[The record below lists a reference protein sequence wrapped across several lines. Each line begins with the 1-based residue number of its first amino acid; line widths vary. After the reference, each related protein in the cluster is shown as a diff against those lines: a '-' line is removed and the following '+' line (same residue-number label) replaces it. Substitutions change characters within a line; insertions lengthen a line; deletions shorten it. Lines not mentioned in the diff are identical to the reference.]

1 MVGRDGSSAG
11 GFSPLNALRAVVALL
26 IVAGFVVVA
35 VHYVM
40 PTGNTKPKPNP
51 RVQATTVRSATVA
64 QVFAA
69 TAARLRE
76 LKGQNVRERTV
87 MTMSMS
93 TVQSSATVQQTTT
106 LDLAPPDRG
115 RTITVQTSQRSVTG
129 GASQSTREW
138 FEYLTADG
146 GTTTYGRALGER
158 WARVGGGT
166 ERWFFASPQR
176 GLLFGTRERDC
187 SLAGYARL
195 GGAQCVLLTWPLTR
209 PQDTVLLDQLAG
221 FRMKPPGVVERS
233 AQGSETL
240 WIDISDSTVLRDV
253 ADVQGHGA
261 PGTWRYRCVHD
272 LSRWGEPVT
281 PPIVLPKGL

>member
-106 LDLAPPDRG
+106 LDSGPTRSRPHDHRANVAAQRDGRRESKHARVVRVPHGRRWHDDLRARARRAVGQGRRRHRALVFRLTATRTALRHTRARLQPRGLRSAGRSPVCCSRG
-115 RTITVQTSQRSVTG
+115 R
-129 GASQSTREW
+129 
-138 FEYLTADG
+138 
-146 GTTTYGRALGER
+146 
-158 WARVGGGT
+158 
-166 ERWFFASPQR
+166 
-176 GLLFGTRERDC
+176 
-187 SLAGYARL
+187 
-195 GGAQCVLLTWPLTR
+195 
-209 PQDTVLLDQLAG
+209 
-221 FRMKPPGVVERS
+221 
-233 AQGSETL
+233 
-240 WIDISDSTVLRDV
+240 
-253 ADVQGHGA
+253 
-261 PGTWRYRCVHD
+261 
-272 LSRWGEPVT
+272 
-281 PPIVLPKGL
+281 

>member
-1 MVGRDGSSAG
+1 MMGRDGSSAG

-26 IVAGFVVVA
+26 IVAGLVVIA
-35 VHYVM
+35 AHYVM
-40 PTGNTKPKPNP
+40 PTGKTKPKPNP

-93 TVQSSATVQQTTT
+93 TAQASATVQQTTT

-115 RTITVQTSQRSVTG
+115 RTITVHTSRRSVTG
-129 GASQSTREW
+129 GASESTREW
-138 FEYLTADG
+138 FEYLTVDG
-146 GTTTYGRALGER
+146 GTTTYGRALAER
-158 WARVGGGT
+158 WTRIGGGSD
-166 ERWFFASPQR
+166 RWLFASPQR
-176 GLLFGTRERDC
+176 GLLFGTHERDC
-187 SLAGYARL
+187 RLAGYTRL
-195 GGAQCVLLTWPLTR
+195 GGVECVLLTWRLTE
-209 PQDTVLLDQLAG
+209 PQGTVLLDQLAG
-221 FRMKPPGVVERS
+221 YGMKPPGKIERS
-233 AQGSETL
+233 AHGSETL
-240 WIDISDSTVLRDV
+240 WIDTSDSTVLRDV

-261 PGTWRYRCVHD
+261 PGTWHYRCVQD